1 MIEQITGTI
10 LHKSPTF
17 CVLENNGIGFGIHIT
32 LNAFEVLDSI
42 GSGEPVVLHTYLHVR
57 EDALQL
63 YGFATPEEKHFFKLL
78 LGISGV
84 GPRLAQAI
92 LSGMAPDRLRE
103 AIQLEDVASITR
115 IPGVGKK
122 TAQRIVLELKEKLK
136 SEEKIERIQETIAP
150 AGANRQAMEAVLALV
165 ALGYK
170 ENEAEKAVRI
180 VLSRKNDV
188 SLEELIK
195 EALKEV

>member
-1 MIEQITGTI
+1 MIEHITGIIT
-10 LHKSPTF
+10 HKSPTF
-17 CVLENNGIGFGIHIT
+17 CILENNGIGLGIHIT
-32 LNAFEVLDSI
+32 LTAYEKLEAVP
-42 GSGEPVVLHTYLHVR
+42 SGEPVSLFTYLHVR

-63 YGFATPEEKHFFKLL
+63 YGFATEEEKHFFKLL

-84 GPRLAQAI
+84 GPRLAQTI
-92 LSGMAPDRLRE
+92 LSGLDPTALRQ
-103 AIQLEDVASITR
+103 AIQMEDFQTITR

-136 SEEKIERIQETIAP
+136 SEESIEHLRQRVAP
-150 AGANRQAMEAVLALV
+150 AAQHPQAMEAILALV

>member
-1 MIEQITGTI
+1 MIEHLTGKI
-10 LHKSPTF
+10 VEKSPTF
-17 CVLENNGIGFGIHIT
+17 CILENNGVGFGIHIT
-32 LNAFEVLDSI
+32 LNAFELLDAAVEGQTVS
-42 GSGEPVVLHTYLHVR
+42 LHTYLHVR
-57 EDALQL
+57 EDVLQL
-63 YGFATPEEKHFFKLL
+63 YGFATEEEKHFFKLL

-92 LSGMAPDRLRE
+92 LSGMAPARLRE
-103 AIQLEDVASITR
+103 AIQQEDVQSITR

-136 SEEKIERIQETIAP
+136 SEEKVARIRQEIAP
-150 AGANRQAMEAVLALV
+150 AGANQQAMEAILALM

>member
-32 LNAFEVLDSI
+32 LNAFELLDST
-42 GSGEPVVLHTYLHVR
+42 SAGEPVVLHTYLHVR

-63 YGFATPEEKHFFKLL
+63 YGFASAEEKHFFKLL

-136 SEEKIERIQETIAP
+136 SEEKIEHIQEKIAP
-150 AGANRQAMEAVLALV
+150 GSANRQAMEAVLALV

>member
-10 LHKSPTF
+10 IHKSPTF

-32 LNAFEVLDSI
+32 LNAFELLDSTAA
-42 GSGEPVVLHTYLHVR
+42 GESVVLHTYLHVR

-63 YGFATPEEKHFFKLL
+63 YGFASAEEKHFFKLL

-136 SEEKIERIQETIAP
+136 SEEKIERIQEKIAP
-150 AGANRQAMEAVLALV
+150 GSANRQAMEAVLALV

-170 ENEAEKAVRI
+170 ENEAEKAVRV

>member
-1 MIEQITGTI
+1 MIEQITGI
-10 LHKSPTF
+10 VIHKAPTY
-17 CVLENNGIGFGIHIT
+17 CILENHGIGLGIHLT
-32 LNAFEVLDSI
+32 LSAYEKLEAVSN
-42 GSGEPVVLHTYLHVR
+42 GEPVSLFTYLHVR

-63 YGFATPEEKHFFKLL
+63 YGFATAEEKHFFKLL
-78 LGISGV
+78 LSISGV
-84 GPRLAQAI
+84 GPRLAQTI
-92 LSGMAPDRLRE
+92 LSGLEPAALRQ
-103 AIQLEDVASITR
+103 AIQMEDVQTITR

-136 SEEKIERIQETIAP
+136 SEEHIENLRQRVATTP
-150 AGANRQAMEAVLALV
+150 TNTQAMEAILALV

-170 ENEAEKAVRI
+170 ENDAEKAVRI